1 MNNAL
6 AESVPQASPLT
17 HAEFRQ
23 AYGNGSITVQFDP
36 ARAAR
41 YISARLLL
49 PLVMMPVLGVGVA
62 LALTG
67 WVATGLTI
75 IALGIIVPR
84 LIKRNAPG
92 FLIQQ
97 ALNDERIYQDLL
109 RAGIIDVVPRAPA

>member
-1 MNNAL
+1 MDIPA
-6 AESVPQASPLT
+6 AETAPATLT
-17 HAEFRQ
+17 LSLAEFRQ
-23 AYGNGSITVQFDP
+23 KYGDGSIIVEFDP

-49 PLVMMPVLGVGVA
+49 PLVMMPVLGLGVA

-67 WVATGLTI
+67 WIATGLTV

-84 LIKRNAPG
+84 LIKRNAAH

-97 ALNDERIYQDLL
+97 ALTDERTYRDLL
-109 RAGIIDVVPRAPA
+109 RAGIISVVPRAPA